1 MRIALVGASSTGK
14 STVFEALKRDLNSAN
29 TLQFVD
35 ESTRTVARYGF
46 PINESGTN
54 LTQLAI
60 SSFHLEHLLNDNK
73 NVTIYDRCYL
83 DLVAYTRHLPGV
95 SKEVR
100 NYIEDTWNRVS
111 KAYTYYFYFPIE
123 FQSVE
128 DGVRSVNENWR
139 STIDQEFRILLKD
152 VANVTVMPR
161 DLNNRIEIIKTLLM

>member
-14 STVFEALKRDLNSAN
+14 STVFEALKHELNTTN
-29 TLQFVD
+29 TLRFVD

-60 SSFHLEHLLNDNK
+60 SSFHLEHLVDDNQ
-73 NVTIYDRCYL
+73 NTTIYDRCYL

-95 SKEVR
+95 SNEVR
-100 NYIEDTWNRVS
+100 NYIEDTWSRVY
-111 KAYTYYFYFPIE
+111 KAYTHYFYFPIE

-128 DGVRSVNENWR
+128 DGVRSVDENWR
-139 STIDQEFRILLKD
+139 STIDQEFRVLLKD
-152 VANVTVMPR
+152 MTCVTVMPR
-161 DLNNRIEIIKTLLM
+161 DLNNRVEIVKAILK